1 MIATDSTSI
10 RAALEGLKDLPVVVS
25 AWEVEIGPDA
35 SDQDAV
41 WVWGFLAEENP
52 PANALSEL
60 RDRVREAVKGVS
72 DTPIWVYVRFRGSW
86 ER

>member
-1 MIATDSTSI
+1 MIATDTASI
-10 RAALEGLKDLPVVVS
+10 RAALEALEDLPATVS
-25 AWEVEIGPDA
+25 AWEVEAGPDA

-52 PANALSEL
+52 PANALSL
-60 RDRVREAVKGVS
+60 VRDQVREAVRIAVGAPV
-72 DTPIWVYVRFRGSW
+72 WVYVRFRGNW